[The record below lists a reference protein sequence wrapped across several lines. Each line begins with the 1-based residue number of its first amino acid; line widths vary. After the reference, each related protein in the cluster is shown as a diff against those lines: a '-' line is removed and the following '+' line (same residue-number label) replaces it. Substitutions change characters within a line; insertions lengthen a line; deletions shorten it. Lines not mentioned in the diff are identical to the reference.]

1 MILLL
6 LNCIPRKQFF
16 TMKKFEFPLPHF
28 SDIMHVIVIRLQCME
43 SSEIILDH
51 PNPTCSIRNTDLYL
65 LTAYSCIS
73 AGNNVEKDIGVVD
86 IEKRGPLCVVA
97 PSVITLSASIKLG
110 GCFIRRSSL
119 EHPPIGSPILALWAV
134 YRSSW
139 KCLNTVALHDFERN
153 ILIGFDVYFFST
165 LIFNPFSLKPTF
177 WTRHALLISRWRSQA
192 GFAFRTKTHRVW
204 EPRYLLMAD
213 LTMLRSSLEYSCA
226 EVDASCITSIGSFL
240 FVATLN

>member
-1 MILLL
+1 
-6 LNCIPRKQFF
+6 
-16 TMKKFEFPLPHF
+16 
-28 SDIMHVIVIRLQCME
+28 ME
-43 SSEIILDH
+43 LSEIILDH
-51 PNPTCSIRNTDLYL
+51 PNPTCSVRNTSPYL
-65 LTAYSCIS
+65 PTAYSCIRVS
-73 AGNNVEKDIGVVD
+73 NNVEKDIGVVD

-97 PSVITLSASIKLG
+97 PSVVTLGASIKLG

-119 EHPPIGSPILALWAV
+119 EHPPIGIPILALWTV

-139 KCLNTVALHDFERN
+139 KCLNIVSLHDFERN

-177 WTRHALLISRWRSQA
+177 WTRHALLVSGCRPQA
-192 GFAFRTKTHRVW
+192 CLAFWTKTHRVW
-204 EPRYLLMAD
+204 EPLYRLMAD

>member
-1 MILLL
+1 
-6 LNCIPRKQFF
+6 
-16 TMKKFEFPLPHF
+16 
-28 SDIMHVIVIRLQCME
+28 ME
-43 SSEIILDH
+43 KANE
-51 PNPTCSIRNTDLYL
+51 
-65 LTAYSCIS
+65 
-73 AGNNVEKDIGVVD
+73 VVD
-86 IEKRGPLCVVA
+86 IGKHSPLCVVA
-97 PSVITLSASIKLG
+97 PSVITFSASIKLG

-153 ILIGFDVYFFST
+153 ILIGFDIYFSST

-177 WTRHALLISRWRSQA
+177 WTPHALLISGWRPQA
-192 GFAFRTKTHRVW
+192 CFAFWTKTHRVW
-204 EPRYLLMAD
+204 KPLYLLMAD